1 MITLYTTK
9 HESIGKDS
17 KFTERFLSR
26 SLVTELL
33 DWIEKFLVENGD
45 MLHATVKT
53 ARAAIVLIH
62 IPI

>member
-1 MITLYTTK
+1 MIALYTTK

-26 SLVTELL
+26 SVVTELL
-33 DWIEKFLVENGD
+33 NWIEKFLIKNGD
-45 MLHATVKT
+45 MLHATMEA